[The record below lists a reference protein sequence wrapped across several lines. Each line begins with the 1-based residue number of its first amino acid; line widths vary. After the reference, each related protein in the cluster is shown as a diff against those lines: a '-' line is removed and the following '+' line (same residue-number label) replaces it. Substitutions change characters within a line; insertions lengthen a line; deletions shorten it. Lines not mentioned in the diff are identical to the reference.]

1 MLRLTDI
8 KLPLDHAPEAL
19 KAAILK
25 KLKLP
30 AEALLDWRV
39 FKRAHD
45 ARSRSAIFYIYT
57 VDVSLK
63 DESRAPKD
71 ARPTPDMEYR
81 PVAKPP
87 ATFQRPLVI
96 GAGPC
101 GLFAALILAQ
111 AGFRP
116 IILERGKV
124 VRERT
129 KDTWGLWR
137 RSQLNPESN
146 VQFGEGGAGTFS
158 DGKLYSQIKDPR
170 HLGRK
175 VLSEFVKAGAPEE
188 ILTDAHP
195 HIGTFRLVTMVE
207 HLRATI
213 ESLGGDYRFESKV
226 TDLLIDKG
234 KLGGVRLENGE
245 EIAADH
251 VVLAVGHSARDVFAM
266 LDRRGVEI
274 AAKPFSIG
282 FRIEH

>member
-8 KLPLDHAPEAL
+8 KLPLDHGPDAL
-19 KAAILK
+19 KAAILR

-30 AEALLDWRV
+30 ASALKHFQV
-39 FKRAHD
+39 FKRGHD
-45 ARSRSAIFYIYT
+45 ARSRSAITYIYT
-57 VDVSLK
+57 VDVTLA
-63 DESRAPKD
+63 DGAVPPKD
-71 ARPTPDMEYR
+71 ARPTPDMAYK
-81 PVAKPP
+81 PVATAP
-87 ATFQRPLVI
+87 AHFQRPLVI

-111 AGFRP
+111 SGFRP

-137 RSQLNPESN
+137 KSVLNPESN

-175 VLSEFVKAGAPEE
+175 VLTEFVAAGAPEE
-188 ILTDAHP
+188 ILTEAHP

-207 HLRATI
+207 SMRRNHRKRWAGTIASNPKSPICCWTTRMACTACGWNRAK
-213 ESLGGDYRFESKV
+213 RSKV
-226 TDLLIDKG
+226 
-234 KLGGVRLENGE
+234 
-245 EIAADH
+245 
-251 VVLAVGHSARDVFAM
+251 AM
-266 LDRRGVEI
+266 
-274 AAKPFSIG
+274 SC
-282 FRIEH
+282 